1 MYVCNIYDDKVTLSK
16 ILLSIIDICTS
27 RGDASSSKAYLL
39 LKNDPISSRDRDQN
53 GGSNGDTSD
62 NFGQFLDSGQVCTG
76 KKRKFDG
83 EHEPSTLEVIF
94 YKYVYMNFSY
104 IYVCMCM
111 YCVKFDFLF
120 YTDISIS

>member
-39 LKNDPISSRDRDQN
+39 LKNDLISSRDRDQN

-62 NFGQFLDSGQVCTG
+62 NCGQFSDSGQVRTG

-94 YKYVYMNFSY
+94 YIYVYMNFF
-104 IYVCMCM
+104 IYVCMYVLCK
-111 YCVKFDFLF
+111 V
-120 YTDISIS
+120 